1 MNRTILAAS
10 GAFLIGLAATGAL
23 AQQTA
28 ASDLQTS
35 DAEAPAPLTALERW
49 MAEPGTI
56 FEAHE
61 LNAEDFLWQAR
72 IVVVFAES
80 PLNPNFQQQVGL
92 LEARLEDLIER
103 DVLIVTDTD
112 TADPSDLR
120 TRLRPRGFMLAL
132 IGKDGTVALRKPLP
146 WDVRELSRSIDKMP
160 LRQQEIEDRR

>member
-1 MNRTILAAS
+1 MKRLILAAC
-10 GAFLIGLAATGAL
+10 GALTIGLVASQAP

-28 ASDLQTS
+28 ASDLRTS
-35 DAEAPAPLTALERW
+35 DAEDPGPLTAMERW
-49 MAEPGTI
+49 LAEPGTI

-80 PLNPNFQQQVGL
+80 PLNPNFRQQVDL
-92 LEARLEDLIER
+92 LERGIPDLIER
-103 DVLIVTDTD
+103 DVLIVVDTD
-112 TADPSDLR
+112 MADPSALR

-146 WDVRELSRSIDKMP
+146 WDVRELTRSIDKMP